1 MPIQSV
7 LLIAV
12 VTALAASCASE
23 RSAGTGSSAGSSYCD
38 QMQTESA
45 RVQCHNDDRAAR
57 NDDRAAARTVGR
69 AAGAG
74 GSHAPGS
81 TGSGHGTHAADANVN
96 FGPRR

>member
-1 MPIQSV
+1 MSTRSIF
-7 LLIAV
+7 LIAAAA
-12 VTALAASCASE
+12 ALAASCASE
-23 RSAGTGSSAGSSYCD
+23 RSAGTGSTARSTYCD
-38 QMQTESA
+38 QMPTEA
-45 RVQCHNDDRAAR
+45 GRVQCR
-57 NDDRAAARTVGR
+57 NDDRAAARTTGR